1 MRLSSVLL
9 ASLFLLL
16 GHAAVPEAS
25 AQPPGYKPAPPN
37 CRNTGSFEPWLDR
50 FRKEAVAS
58 GISRETVAA
67 ALDGV
72 TLDPSVIARDRKQGF
87 FAQSFLTFSGKL
99 ISKARIQKGVSR
111 LKQHQE
117 LFARVEKQ
125 YGVPGPVIAAFWA
138 LESDFGADMGKLP
151 ILRSLATLAYDC
163 RRGEMFRA
171 ELMDALRI
179 IDRGD
184 LTPEEMIGPWAGEL
198 GHMQFLAS
206 HYLKHAVDFD
216 GDGRRNLIKS
226 VPDVIAS
233 SANFLS
239 HLGWKRG
246 EPWLEEVTVPA
257 ELPWDQADLAI
268 QHPRSKWAAWGV
280 TRADGSRLKADALPA
295 SLLLPMGRNG
305 PAFLG
310 YQNFQVYLQWNQS
323 LSYCITVAHLAT
335 RLAGAP
341 PMSAGREPVPERQ
354 AGADQGAAAVAG
366 AARLR
371 GGRGRRQAGRGHA
384 RQRQE
389 RADEARPSG
398 RFLSDR
404 GADRAPAQPVKPTRH
419 PGSRAPAS
427 AGARPSGTSRDES
440 EPASRGPGRSAARL
454 RLASLRPGMTGQSLW
469 TGGPRQPK
477 SGACR

>member
-1 MRLSSVLL
+1 MRLSSALLAPAVLL
-9 ASLFLLL
+9 LAQLAPQETL
-16 GHAAVPEAS
+16 A
-25 AQPPGYKPAPPN
+25 AQPPGFKPAPPN
-37 CRNTGSFEPWLDR
+37 CRNTGSFEVWLDG
-50 FRKEAVAS
+50 FRKEAIAGGV
-58 GISRETVAA
+58 SRATVAA

-87 FAQSFLTFSGKL
+87 FAQGFLTFSGKL
-99 ISKARIQKGVSR
+99 ISKNRIQNGVAR
-111 LKQHQE
+111 LQRHKD

-138 LESDFGADMGKLP
+138 LESDYGGDMGKLP
-151 ILRSLATLAYDC
+151 VLRSLATLAYDC

-206 HYLKHAVDFD
+206 HYLKYAVDFD

-226 VPDVIAS
+226 VPDVVAS

-239 HLGWKRG
+239 QLGWKRG
-246 EPWLEEVTVPA
+246 EPWLEEVRVPA

-280 TRADGSRLKADALPA
+280 TRTDGSRLPADAMQA
-295 SLLLPMGRNG
+295 SLLLPMGRHG

-323 LSYCITVAHLAT
+323 LNYCITAAYLAT

-341 PMSAGREPVPERQ
+341 PVSRGSQPIPELNLEQIKELQRLLVRR
-354 AGADQGAAAVAG
+354 GYEVGEVDGKLGAATRGSVKAVQMKLGLPADSYPTEELIE
-366 AARLR
+366 RLR
-371 GGRGRRQAGRGHA
+371 
-384 RQRQE
+384 
-389 RADEARPSG
+389 
-398 RFLSDR
+398 
-404 GADRAPAQPVKPTRH
+404 
-419 PGSRAPAS
+419 SR
-427 AGARPSGTSRDES
+427 
-440 EPASRGPGRSAARL
+440 
-454 RLASLRPGMTGQSLW
+454 
-469 TGGPRQPK
+469 
-477 SGACR
+477 